1 MRLDSSV
8 LLLVYYEVVNTLLVT
23 SSSPQLLYSIPQNS
37 YIVMIIRLS
46 FLQTSLMP
54 PISICNDMG
63 LLMIKYYSPNNL
75 TKFCL

>member
-46 FLQTSLMP
+46 FLQISLMP